1 MRNIGMILVIFLAI
15 VCGTAASVLAYYY
28 LKNSPKEKPME
39 LVPVVVTTQ
48 DLTFG
53 ETLKPENMKI
63 SMYPVESVPSGAHQ
77 TEDSLVGQ
85 ITKVFMMKN
94 EPILNSKLSSIGGGL
109 SLLIEKNLRAASIK
123 VDKVSGVSGFI
134 LPGDQVD
141 VILTVTNYGKGR
153 DAVAKTILQKTE
165 VLAAGEITEQK
176 GDKVITVQAVTLL
189 VDPSG
194 AQALALATQEGK
206 LHLALRNRADTEL
219 AAIKQISRSGI
230 LKDNSRP
237 KRKSTPRKKK
247 SASAVKPKKEE
258 KPPESDSLVIFRGTV
273 KKTEVPV
280 MGDEKDKKEGSG
292 GQ

>member
-1 MRNIGMILVIFLAI
+1 MKNIGMILVIFLAI

-39 LVPVVVTTQ
+39 LMPVVVTTQ

-53 ETLKPENMKI
+53 ETLKPENMKVA
-63 SMYPVESVPSGAHQ
+63 MYPVASVPSGAHQ

-153 DAVAKTILQKTE
+153 DAVAKTILQKIE

-189 VDPSG
+189 VDPGG

-219 AAIKQISRSGI
+219 AAIEQISRSGI
-230 LKDNSRP
+230 LKDNSKP
-237 KRKSTPRKKK
+237 KRKSSPVRKK
-247 SASAVKPKKEE
+247 SAPKAMPKKEE
-258 KPPESDSLVIFRGTV
+258 PPESDSLVIFRGTV

-280 MGDEKDKKEGSG
+280 MGDEKDKKKEGG